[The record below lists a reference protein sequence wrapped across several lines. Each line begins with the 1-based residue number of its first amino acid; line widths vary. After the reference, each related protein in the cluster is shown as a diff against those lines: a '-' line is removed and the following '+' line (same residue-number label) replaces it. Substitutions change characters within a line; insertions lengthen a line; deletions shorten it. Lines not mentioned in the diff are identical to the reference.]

1 MMEKKLLIVVVLY
14 FCLYCTGQ
22 EIKIPENF
30 TEHSIPKVE
39 SPEWFVLNH
48 SKDCY
53 AVKKDNGKL
62 IVEKTS
68 YYKKDSELEI
78 EDGKLIGENKGE
90 FGGALYFLPKK
101 DKEKMVKIKFGN
113 IVDIFRFQNKIY
125 FTEGSGIW
133 GSLYQLKK
141 KSVFTYNK
149 IESFGDALEA
159 VTVFDDSIYIASY
172 DGFYKVADE
181 KAILIFRKQFWENLY
196 PNSVVVFDEENIFM
210 GIRSGIVK
218 LNLVKKTINF
228 YREKGL

>member
-1 MMEKKLLIVVVLY
+1 MMKKELLIL
-14 FCLYCTGQ
+14 FILNFSFYCTGQ

-39 SPEWFVLNH
+39 SPEWFVLIH

-53 AVKKDNGKL
+53 AVKKDNGRL

-78 EDGKLIGENKGE
+78 EDGTLIGENKGE
-90 FGGALYFLPKK
+90 FGGALYFQPKE
-101 DKEKMVKIKFGN
+101 DREKIEIKFGN

-133 GSLYQLKK
+133 GSLYELKK
-141 KSVFTYNK
+141 DSAFTYNRV
-149 IESFGDALEA
+149 ESFGDSLEA
-159 VTVFDDSIYIASY
+159 LTIFNDSIYIASFH
-172 DGFYKVADE
+172 GFYKVVDQ
-181 KAILIFRKQFWENLY
+181 KATLLFREQFWGGLY

-218 LNLVKKTINF
+218 LNLVKKTVNF
-228 YREKGL
+228 YTEK

>member
-1 MMEKKLLIVVVLY
+1 MKKELLIL
-14 FCLYCTGQ
+14 FILNFSFYCTGQ

-30 TEHSIPKVE
+30 IEHSIPKVE
-39 SPEWFVLNH
+39 SPEWFVLIH

-53 AVKKDNGKL
+53 AVKKDNGRL

-78 EDGKLIGENKGE
+78 EDGTLIGENKGE
-90 FGGALYFLPKK
+90 FGGALYFQPKENR
-101 DKEKMVKIKFGN
+101 EKIEIKFGN

-133 GSLYQLKK
+133 GSLYELKK
-141 KSVFTYNK
+141 DSAFTYNK

-159 VTVFDDSIYIASY
+159 LTIFNDSIYIASFH
-172 DGFYKVADE
+172 GFYKVVDQ
-181 KAILIFRKQFWENLY
+181 KAILLFRKRFWEGLY

-218 LNLVKKTINF
+218 LNLVKKTVNF
-228 YREKGL
+228 YTEKEV

>member
-1 MMEKKLLIVVVLY
+1 MKKELLIL
-14 FCLYCTGQ
+14 FILNFSFYCTGQ

-39 SPEWFVLNH
+39 SPEWFVLIH

-53 AVKKDNGKL
+53 AVKKDNGRL

-78 EDGKLIGENKGE
+78 EDGTLIGENKGE
-90 FGGALYFLPKK
+90 FGGALYFQPKE
-101 DKEKMVKIKFGN
+101 DREKIEIKFGN

-133 GSLYQLKK
+133 GSLYELKK
-141 KSVFTYNK
+141 DSAFTYNRV
-149 IESFGDALEA
+149 ESFGDSLEA
-159 VTVFDDSIYIASY
+159 LTIFNDSIYIASFH
-172 DGFYKVADE
+172 GFYKVVDQ
-181 KAILIFRKQFWENLY
+181 KATLLFREQFWGGLY

-218 LNLVKKTINF
+218 LNLVKKTVNF
-228 YREKGL
+228 YTEK

>member
-1 MMEKKLLIVVVLY
+1 MMKKELLIL
-14 FCLYCTGQ
+14 FILNFSFYCTGQ

-39 SPEWFVLNH
+39 SPEWFVLIH

-53 AVKKDNGKL
+53 AVKKDNGRL

-78 EDGKLIGENKGE
+78 EDGTLIGENKGE
-90 FGGALYFLPKK
+90 FGGALYFQPKE
-101 DKEKMVKIKFGN
+101 DREKIEIKFGN

-133 GSLYQLKK
+133 GSLYELKK
-141 KSVFTYNK
+141 DSAFTYNRV
-149 IESFGDALEA
+149 ESFGDSLE
-159 VTVFDDSIYIASY
+159 TLTIFNDSIYIASFH
-172 DGFYKVADE
+172 GFYKVVDQ
-181 KAILIFRKQFWENLY
+181 KATLLFRKQFWGGLY

-218 LNLVKKTINF
+218 LNLVKKTVNF
-228 YREKGL
+228 YTEKEV